1 MNPSLLQQ
9 LAESPGEEKT
19 ALLALLLR
27 QRAQESGGAAVTI
40 RDEKGVYLG
49 EFLPA
54 AGPGP
59 DQPIATPSFLKEIVE
74 RDYSEEPVMTLEE
87 FLERMKRPEA

>member
-9 LAESPGEEKT
+9 LAACSEEEKT

-27 QRAQESGGAAVTI
+27 QRTQDSGGLAVPVRDESGA
-40 RDEKGVYLG
+40 YLG
-49 EFLPA
+49 EFLPT

-59 DQPIATPSFLKEIVE
+59 DQPIATPGFLKEIVE

-87 FLERMKRPEA
+87 FLASCKPGQP